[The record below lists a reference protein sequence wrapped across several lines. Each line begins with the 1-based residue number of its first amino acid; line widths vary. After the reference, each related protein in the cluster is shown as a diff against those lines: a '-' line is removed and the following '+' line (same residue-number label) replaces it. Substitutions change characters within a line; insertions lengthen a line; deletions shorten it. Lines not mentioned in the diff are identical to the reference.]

1 MILPVC
7 TKNVETDKK
16 DQKSNKGRDF
26 RIPFFVLLQESG
38 GLPIQDRMI
47 FMKRNTISLLI
58 VVGVLFSTG
67 GYAQSLNR
75 KMTLTDVIYT
85 AHEQSPSALVAKHNF
100 LGNYW
105 AYPFL

>member
-1 MILPVC
+1 
-7 TKNVETDKK
+7 
-16 DQKSNKGRDF
+16 
-26 RIPFFVLLQESG
+26 
-38 GLPIQDRMI
+38 MI

-85 AHEQSPSALVAKHNF
+85 AHEQSPSALVA
-100 LGNYW
+100 
-105 AYPFL
+105 